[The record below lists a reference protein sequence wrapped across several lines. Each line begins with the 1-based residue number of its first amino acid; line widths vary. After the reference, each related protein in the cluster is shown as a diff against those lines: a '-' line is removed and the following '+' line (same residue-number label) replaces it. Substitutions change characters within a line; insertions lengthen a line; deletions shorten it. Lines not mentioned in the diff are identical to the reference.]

1 MIMLLRTLLRSSAA
15 TYVVP
20 FLVVFVLIALGN
32 DLTAWTTDHYWPS
45 ATANSTYAQPFVFT
59 TCAAL
64 GAWEGARL
72 ARGRVFNQAST
83 RSALG
88 ITAPIL
94 APVVAGGVI
103 AAFAALFL
111 SASSADPGLGIPDLR
126 VLGVEL
132 LLLIANTLVGH
143 CIGRRWPAVISVP
156 VVLVGAF
163 ICNAYPVTWSV
174 LWVRHIVGA
183 GLRNCCA
190 VDQVMDPRALWSPA
204 AFAVGLALA
213 CIVLINCRTS
223 LRAAALALAL
233 LMAGAGTAAV
243 VAYGLKA
250 DPVLARPNADLI
262 CRSQGGV
269 SVCLWPEVRDADRIH
284 SETGKV
290 IKALTTA
297 GVFTPTGFTMAASPA
312 PSEAKLGILPNAQ
325 AQDIPA
331 GVVLGM
337 MPPPPACASTSPYPA
352 VTARAPVAAWLLLT
366 SGSPADAVIQQT
378 GPAAAAV
385 AQKVRQL
392 PQEAQLTWYQ
402 FNVRAMKTCMSKP
415 QLVPI
420 GGAL

>member
-1 MIMLLRTLLRSSAA
+1 MLLRTLMRSSAA

-20 FLVVFVLIALGN
+20 FLVVFVLVALGN

-45 ATANSTYAQPFVFT
+45 ATANSTYAQPFIFT

-72 ARGRVFNQAST
+72 TRGRVFKQASA

-103 AAFAALFL
+103 AALVALFL
-111 SASSADPGLGIPDLR
+111 SVGSADLGLGMPDVR

-163 ICNAYPVTWSV
+163 ICNAYPVAWSV
-174 LWVRHIVGA
+174 LWVRHLVGA

-190 VDQVMDPRALWSPA
+190 VDQIMDPRALWSAA
-204 AFAVGLALA
+204 AFAVSLALA
-213 CIVLINCRTS
+213 CAVLINYRTS
-223 LRAAALALAL
+223 RQAVIVALALV
-233 LMAGAGTAAV
+233 MAGAGTAASA
-243 VAYGLKA
+243 AYGLNA
-250 DPVLARPNADLI
+250 DPVIARPTAGLI
-262 CRSQGGV
+262 CRGQGGV
-269 SVCLWPEVRDADRIH
+269 DVCLWPEVRDADMIR

-290 IKALTTA
+290 IKALATA
-297 GVFTPTGFTMAASPA
+297 GVPTPAGFTMAASPA
-312 PSEAKLGILPNAQ
+312 PGEAKLGVLPNAQ
-325 AQDIPA
+325 AQDIPV
-331 GVVLGM
+331 GVVSGM
-337 MPPPPACASTSPYPA
+337 MPSPPACASTGPYPA
-352 VTARAPVAAWLLLT
+352 GAARAPVAAWLLLT
-366 SGSPADAVIQQT
+366 AGSSAETVTQQT
-378 GPAAAAV
+378 GPMAAAV

-392 PQEAQLTWYQ
+392 PQATQLTWYQ
-402 FNVRAMKTCMSKP
+402 VNTRAMTTCTTKP
-415 QLVPI
+415 QLVPV
-420 GGAL
+420 GGTP